1 MIDSFTRKRLQEAEK
16 LNPRDL
22 LLYIL
27 DLIDSGEI
35 AFDGVTVVGYKK
47 VDNET
52 FTTEYFRGNL
62 DPITEISLHEM
73 AKNRLLRRM
82 MG

>member
-16 LNPRDL
+16 LNPREL

-27 DLIDSGEI
+27 DLMDNNELSLDSI
-35 AFDGVTVVGYKK
+35 SVVGIKK
-47 VDNET
+47 IDDEA

-62 DPITEISLHEM
+62 DPITEIAIHEM
-73 AKNRLLRRM
+73 AKHRLLKRM
-82 MG
+82 MR